1 MEKITKETIRIYK
14 QEEINA
20 MNYILGK
27 DKHNKVFTKFELEAM
42 NKIDLFDKQMIEIC
56 KQIWDN
62 KDNPERIRKFIAIIN
77 EGRCPECM

>member
-1 MEKITKETIRIYK
+1 MKKSIIREYK
-14 QEEINA
+14 TEEINA

-27 DKHNKVFTKFELEAM
+27 DKNNKIFTKFELEKM
-42 NKIDLFDKQMIEIC
+42 NEIDLFDKQMVEMF

-62 KDNPERIRKFIAIIN
+62 KENPERIRKFIAIIN